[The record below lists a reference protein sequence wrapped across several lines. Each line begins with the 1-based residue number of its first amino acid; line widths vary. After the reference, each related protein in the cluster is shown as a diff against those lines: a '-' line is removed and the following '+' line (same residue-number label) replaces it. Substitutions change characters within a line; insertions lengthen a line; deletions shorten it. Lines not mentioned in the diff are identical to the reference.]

1 MRRRSPL
8 LEGLGRAVRAAREEQ
23 ELTRQAL
30 AERAGVSLRY
40 LAQLE
45 GGTGNIS
52 VSKLDD
58 VARELGM
65 PGSALLAPRGEPGA
79 GLLGPPG
86 EPATG
91 LLGPPGEP
99 GAGLLGPPGEPAAK
113 ETGSGLL
120 REIVGTLAGRPLE
133 ELREVLSHLRGS
145 APSAGQGR
153 VIALMGLRGAGK
165 STLGPLLAERL
176 AVPFHELDRL
186 IEETSALA
194 LSEIFEMHGESYYRE
209 AERAALRS
217 LIARGTPAVV
227 AVSGGI
233 VTDPEAFALL
243 KRDTLLVWVKATP
256 ELHLARVEA
265 QGDFRPIRNRPN
277 VMAELKALLHAR
289 LPLYRQA
296 PIVVDTAAAPPEVCV
311 EALAAELSGT
321 AGGI

>member
-58 VARELGM
+58 VARELGKT
-65 PGSALLAPRGEPGA
+65 AAA
-79 GLLGPPG
+79 
-86 EPATG
+86 
-91 LLGPPGEP
+91 
-99 GAGLLGPPGEPAAK
+99 LLGPPGEPAAE

-145 APSAGQGR
+145 APSAGQCR

-321 AGGI
+321 AGGN

>member
-65 PGSALLAPRGEPGA
+65 PASALLAPRGEPGA

-86 EPATG
+86 EPAA
-91 LLGPPGEP
+91 E
-99 GAGLLGPPGEPAAK
+99 

-243 KRDTLLVWVKATP
+243 KRDTQLVWVKATP

-321 AGGI
+321 AGGN

>member
-1 MRRRSPL
+1 MRRHSPL
-8 LEGLGRAVRAAREEQ
+8 LEGLGRAVRAAREKQ

-65 PGSALLAPRGEPGA
+65 PAAALLAPRGEPA
-79 GLLGPPG
+79 
-86 EPATG
+86 
-91 LLGPPGEP
+91 
-99 GAGLLGPPGEPAAK
+99 AGLLGPPGEPAAE

-145 APSAGQGR
+145 APTAGQGR

-176 AVPFHELDRL
+176 AVPLHELDRL
-186 IEETSALA
+186 IEQLRPHGITKLVRTGRVALET
-194 LSEIFEMHGESYYRE
+194 
-209 AERAALRS
+209 
-217 LIARGTPAVV
+217 
-227 AVSGGI
+227 
-233 VTDPEAFALL
+233 
-243 KRDTLLVWVKATP
+243 
-256 ELHLARVEA
+256 
-265 QGDFRPIRNRPN
+265 
-277 VMAELKALLHAR
+277 
-289 LPLYRQA
+289 
-296 PIVVDTAAAPPEVCV
+296 
-311 EALAAELSGT
+311 
-321 AGGI
+321 

>member
-65 PGSALLAPRGEPGA
+65 PASALLAPRGEPA
-79 GLLGPPG
+79 
-86 EPATG
+86 
-91 LLGPPGEP
+91 
-99 GAGLLGPPGEPAAK
+99 AGLLGPPGEPAAE

-145 APSAGQGR
+145 APTAGQGR

-321 AGGI
+321 AGGN

>member
-65 PGSALLAPRGEPGA
+65 PASALLAPRGEPGA
-79 GLLGPPG
+79 
-86 EPATG
+86 G

-99 GAGLLGPPGEPAAK
+99 GAGLLGPPGEPAAE

-145 APSAGQGR
+145 APTAGQGR

-311 EALAAELSGT
+311 EALAAELSGM
-321 AGGI
+321 AGGN

>member
-65 PGSALLAPRGEPGA
+65 PAAALLAPRGEPGA

-86 EPATG
+86 EPAA
-91 LLGPPGEP
+91 E
-99 GAGLLGPPGEPAAK
+99 

-277 VMAELKALLHAR
+277 VMAELEALLHAR

-321 AGGI
+321 AGGN

>member
-8 LEGLGRAVRAAREEQ
+8 LEELGRAVRAAREEQ
-23 ELTRQAL
+23 GLTRQAL
-30 AERAGVSLRY
+30 AEGAGVSVRY

-65 PGSALLAPRGEPGA
+65 PAAALLAPRGEP
-79 GLLGPPG
+79 
-86 EPATG
+86 
-91 LLGPPGEP
+91 
-99 GAGLLGPPGEPAAK
+99 AAK
-113 ETGSGLL
+113 EIGSGLL

-145 APSAGQGR
+145 VPSAGQGR

-277 VMAELKALLHAR
+277 VMAELEALLHAR

-296 PIVVDTAAAPPEVCV
+296 PVVVDTAAASPEVCV
-311 EALAAELSGT
+311 EALAAELSG
-321 AGGI
+321 ARRLSPWPAERGG